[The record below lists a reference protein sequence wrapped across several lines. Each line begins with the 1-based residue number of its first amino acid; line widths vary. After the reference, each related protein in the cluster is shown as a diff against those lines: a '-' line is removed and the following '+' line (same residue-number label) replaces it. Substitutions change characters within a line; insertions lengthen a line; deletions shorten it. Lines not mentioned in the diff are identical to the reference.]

1 MRSII
6 FANYIARDT
15 SRLGPTMEVEH
26 AHVRFLGNLVLHL
39 WDCGGQETFM
49 NNYLSSQKDQIF
61 KNVQVLIYVFDVES
75 REFEKDLGYYQSCLE
90 ALLHNSPNAQAWS
103 AIVYKLIPNVSIME
117 QKLKQFAAILDA
129 DEVMLFERA
138 TFLVIA
144 HAEMTEHR
152 DMHRFEK
159 VSNIIKQFKLS
170 CSKMGSQFEYMHVR
184 NSHFAAFIDAF
195 TPNTFI
201 MVVLA
206 DGNVSPAATL
216 MNIRSAKKH
225 FEALESKQ

>member
-1 MRSII
+1 M
-6 FANYIARDT
+6 A
-15 SRLGPTMEVEH
+15 
-26 AHVRFLGNLVLHL
+26 
-39 WDCGGQETFM
+39 
-49 NNYLSSQKDQIF
+49 
-61 KNVQVLIYVFDVES
+61 
-75 REFEKDLGYYQSCLE
+75 
-90 ALLHNSPNAQAWS
+90 AWS

-117 QKLKQFAAILDA
+117 QKLKQFAEILDA

-152 DMHRFEK
+152 DTHRFEK

-225 FEALESKQ
+225 FEALESK